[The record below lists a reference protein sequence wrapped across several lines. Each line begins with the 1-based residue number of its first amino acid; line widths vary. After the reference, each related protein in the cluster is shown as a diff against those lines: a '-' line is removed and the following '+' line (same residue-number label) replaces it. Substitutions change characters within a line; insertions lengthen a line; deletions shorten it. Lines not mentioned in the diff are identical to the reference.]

1 MNIKKTLIALAVV
14 AASSAG
20 VAHAGLGEFAPGALD
35 QTVNIGG
42 TVNKVDMSGF
52 WEWAV
57 GTGLDNYQNTV
68 RDLQERDGKYVMS
81 ITNSGNTP
89 ILVGKTTQAFS
100 TPSISGYGAI
110 PQIKLSDS
118 RGNDVLLVQE
128 AISHDGKYHFD
139 LPVSSSDNQ
148 SIGSVRVYVAVAGIV
163 GTARPGNNTGE
174 IQSLSA
180 NNGTCD
186 VCIFK
191 GGLGEYAGGIFNDPA
206 QASDTVQL
214 FGGLSSGGVLTQ
226 IQDVYPEVNSL
237 IAHAGNTSE
246 NMYYNDGTVVV
257 SASYA
262 MGITDGGKIDVSF
275 NNPVTET
282 IQWTA
287 PLHITVSYL

>member
-1 MNIKKTLIALAVV
+1 MNMKKTLIALAVV

-68 RDLQERDGKYVMS
+68 RDLQESNGKYVMS

-100 TPSISGYGAI
+100 TPSVGGYGAI
-110 PQIKLSDS
+110 PHITLTGSDNNTITLQPENS
-118 RGNDVLLVQE
+118 SN
-128 AISHDGKYHFD
+128 DGKYYFD
-139 LPVSSSDNQ
+139 LPVSSDGQN
-148 SIGSVRVYVAVAGIV
+148 V
-163 GTARPGNNTGE
+163 GTARVHVIAAGIDAIGNSSSNTGE
-174 IQSLSA
+174 IYSA
-180 NNGTCD
+180 YSWTEYSIFYGALPQNNRISDGS
-186 VCIFK
+186 
-191 GGLGEYAGGIFNDPA
+191 
-206 QASDTVQL
+206 QAATIIAS
-214 FGGLSSGGVLTQ
+214 FGGLSQSDALTQ
-226 IQDVYPEVNSL
+226 IQRVNANVSSFSSSTML
-237 IAHAGNTSE
+237 MAE
-246 NMYYNDGTVVV
+246 NMEYNDGTVV

-262 MGITDGGKIDVSF
+262 LGIADGGKIDVSF
-275 NNPVTET
+275 DNPVTET